1 MKNEIANTEISN
13 KIYAIRGQQ
22 VMLDED
28 LAELYQVNLSILN
41 RAAKRNI
48 ERFPQ
53 EFMFQL
59 TDEEWNSLRCQIGIL
74 NIGGLRPQNG
84 NLDSN
89 RLRPQ
94 FATLENGRGSH
105 RKYLPYVFT
114 EQGVAMLSAILKSGT
129 AVQISVQIMNAFVA
143 MRRFIASNA
152 QVFQRLDRVEVKQ
165 LEHDRKFEEVF
176 NAIEDKGIKPDKGI
190 FFDG

>member
-1 MKNEIANTEISN
+1 MVFQLEIQLFFWPYVLKYMLFWPYDSKSGGFPRIGRKDFKGKDSQNRSMKNEIANTEISN

-94 FATLENGRGSH
+94 FATLKNMLH
-105 RKYLPYVFT
+105 PMIT
-114 EQGVAMLSAILKSGT
+114 ET
-129 AVQISVQIMNAFVA
+129 
-143 MRRFIASNA
+143 
-152 QVFQRLDRVEVKQ
+152 
-165 LEHDRKFEEVF
+165 
-176 NAIEDKGIKPDKGI
+176 
-190 FFDG
+190 

>member
-1 MKNEIANTEISN
+1 
-13 KIYAIRGQQ
+13 
-22 VMLDED
+22 
-28 LAELYQVNLSILN
+28 
-41 RAAKRNI
+41 
-48 ERFPQ
+48 
-53 EFMFQL
+53 
-59 TDEEWNSLRCQIGIL
+59 
-74 NIGGLRPQNG
+74 
-84 NLDSN
+84 
-89 RLRPQ
+89 
-94 FATLENGRGSH
+94 
-105 RKYLPYVFT
+105 
-114 EQGVAMLSAILKSGT
+114 MLSAILKSGT